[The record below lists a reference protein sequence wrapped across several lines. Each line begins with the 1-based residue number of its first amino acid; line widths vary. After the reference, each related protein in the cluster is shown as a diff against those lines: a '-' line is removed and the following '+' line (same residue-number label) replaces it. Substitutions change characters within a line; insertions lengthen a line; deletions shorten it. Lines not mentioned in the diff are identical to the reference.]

1 MKNNRYTIAAL
12 ALCVL
17 SFGASAA
24 TPVPPSGHQDH
35 TQVGIAKATDVE
47 AGSNIAPG
55 APTTGKSMNDA
66 FNVQTLIA
74 GEWS

>member
-24 TPVPPSGHQDH
+24 TPVPPS
-35 TQVGIAKATDVE
+35 
-47 AGSNIAPG
+47 
-55 APTTGKSMNDA
+55 
-66 FNVQTLIA
+66 
-74 GEWS
+74 

>member
-1 MKNNRYTIAAL
+1 MKNDRYTIAAL

-35 TQVGIAKATDVE
+35 TQVGIAKASDVE
-47 AGSNIAPG
+47 VRILRPAPL
-55 APTTGKSMNDA
+55 PPENP
-66 FNVQTLIA
+66 
-74 GEWS
+74 

>member
-24 TPVPPSGHQDH
+24 
-35 TQVGIAKATDVE
+35 
-47 AGSNIAPG
+47 
-55 APTTGKSMNDA
+55 
-66 FNVQTLIA
+66 
-74 GEWS
+74 